1 MVVVVKTILI
11 KSRMLPARDGREEG
25 MLSDLWAHSQFVE
38 DEAIPERTYHEHH
51 LMLPSIVL

>member
-25 MLSDLWAHSQFVE
+25 MLSDLWAHSQFG
-38 DEAIPERTYHEHH
+38 RTKPFQREHTTNTT
-51 LMLPSIVL
+51 